1 MMHDLLLLFINML
14 AISLVS
20 FGGGAAALFY
30 DFGVS
35 RTNWITSNDLSA
47 ILAFGYATPGPAVF
61 GIATF
66 IGYKIAGMTGA
77 IIGTFAIFV
86 APWLLA
92 MLAAKYFGHLLKAK
106 HAANFIKTVGLGAAG
121 IVAYTAISL
130 MPSHSLTNLSYL
142 IITGLSFIVVT
153 RWKVNPLYVLLA
165 SGLVSLFIK

>member
-1 MMHDLLLLFINML
+1 MTNDLLLLFINML

-20 FGGGAAALFY
+20 FGGGATALFY
-30 DFGVS
+30 DFGVA

-66 IGYKIAGMTGA
+66 IGYKIGGMTGA
-77 IIGTFAIFV
+77 IIGTFAIFI

-106 HAANFIKTVGLGAAG
+106 HAAHFIRAVGLGAAG
-121 IVAYTAISL
+121 IVAYTAMSL
-130 MPSHSLTNLSYL
+130 MPSHSLTNLWYL
-142 IITGLSFIVVT
+142 AITGMSFIVVT
-153 RWKVNPLYVLLA
+153 KWKINPLYVLLV
-165 SGLVSLFIK
+165 SGLLSLLIK